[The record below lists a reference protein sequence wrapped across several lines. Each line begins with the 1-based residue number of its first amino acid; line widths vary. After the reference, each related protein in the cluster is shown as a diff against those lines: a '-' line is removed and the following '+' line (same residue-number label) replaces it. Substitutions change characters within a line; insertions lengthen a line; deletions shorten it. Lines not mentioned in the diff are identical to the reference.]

1 MSWYVYLLAT
11 VEAPCKTYVGATIDV
26 DRRLAQHNGLQSG
39 GARATS
45 TVPGG
50 WYRVCYIKGFP
61 DKREALRFEWW
72 WKRRSALFIKKCAK
86 TSEQMCA
93 KTSEQKGA
101 KTSEQKGAKTSEQK
115 GAKGKLGPL
124 ERRQAALEA
133 MLVEAG
139 PHLEVVYE

>member
-72 WKRRSALFIKKCAK
+72 WKRRTLFGKKCAK
-86 TSEQMCA
+86 TSEQKCA
-93 KTSEQKGA
+93 KTSEEKGA
-101 KTSEQKGAKTSEQK
+101 KTSEEKGAK
-115 GAKGKLGPL
+115 AKLGPL

-133 MLVEAG
+133 MLSEAG
-139 PHLEVVYE
+139 PHLEVLYE

>member
-1 MSWYVYLLAT
+1 MLHASSLRDFCKDTEDWMSWYVYLLAT

-39 GARATS
+39 GAHATS

-72 WKRRSALFIKKCAK
+72 WKRRSLFGKKCAK
-86 TSEQMCA
+86 TSEKAA
-93 KTSEQKGA
+93 KTSEM
-101 KTSEQKGAKTSEQK
+101 
-115 GAKGKLGPL
+115 GPL

-133 MLVEAG
+133 MLSEAQG
-139 PHLEVVYE
+139 LEVVFE

>member
-1 MSWYVYLLAT
+1 MSWYVYLLST

-86 TSEQMCA
+86 TSE
-93 KTSEQKGA
+93 KG
-101 KTSEQKGAKTSEQK
+101 S
-115 GAKGKLGPL
+115 KLGPL
-124 ERRQAALEA
+124 ERRQVALEA
-133 MLVEAG
+133 MLAEAG
-139 PHLEVVYE
+139 AHLEVIYE

>member
-72 WKRRSALFIKKCAK
+72 WKRRSLFRKKCAK
-86 TSEQMCA
+86 TSE
-93 KTSEQKGA
+93 KGA
-101 KTSEQKGAKTSEQK
+101 KTSEKGAM
-115 GAKGKLGPL
+115 GPL

-133 MLVEAG
+133 MLTEAG

>member
-72 WKRRSALFIKKCAK
+72 WKRRSLFKKKCAKTLEKGEKCAKTLEKGEKCAK
-86 TSEQMCA
+86 TSE
-93 KTSEQKGA
+93 KGE
-101 KTSEQKGAKTSEQK
+101 KSKM
-115 GAKGKLGPL
+115 GPL

-133 MLVEAG
+133 MLTEAG

>member
-72 WKRRSALFIKKCAK
+72 WKRRSLFKKKCAK
-86 TSEQMCA
+86 TLE
-93 KTSEQKGA
+93 KTLEKGE
-101 KTSEQKGAKTSEQK
+101 KNKM
-115 GAKGKLGPL
+115 GPL

-133 MLVEAG
+133 MLTEAG

>member
-86 TSEQMCA
+86 TSA
-93 KTSEQKGA
+93 KSSKM
-101 KTSEQKGAKTSEQK
+101 
-115 GAKGKLGPL
+115 GPL